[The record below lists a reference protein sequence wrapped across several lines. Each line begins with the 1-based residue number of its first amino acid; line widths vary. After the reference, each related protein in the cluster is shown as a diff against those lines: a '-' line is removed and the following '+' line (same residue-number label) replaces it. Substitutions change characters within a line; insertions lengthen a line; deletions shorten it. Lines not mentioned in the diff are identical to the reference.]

1 MRVTSCATGTGLSG
15 RSTFPT
21 EGDRRRPGIALS
33 GEPLERRVPGHRL
46 ELGDEGLETLDD
58 LVG

>member
-1 MRVTSCATGTGLSG
+1 VDEARF
-15 RSTFPT
+15 RQR
-21 EGDRRRPGIALS
+21 GDRRRPGVALS